1 MDEIITKTYF
11 LYDGKKYELRS
22 QVAYRNRYLITLIE
36 VEE

>member
-1 MDEIITKTYF
+1 MKLLQKLIF
-11 LYDGKKYELRS
+11 FYDGKKYELRA

>member
-1 MDEIITKTYF
+1 MNETITKTYF
-11 LYDGKKYELRS
+11 LYDGKKYEIRA

>member
-1 MDEIITKTYF
+1 MNETITKTYF
-11 LYDGKKYELRS
+11 LYDGKKYEIRS